1 MKNTNTYLPD
11 RPTSKK
17 TTAHECGVA
26 LFVPKSATPISYN
39 PACITLNIFILRE
52 HIFQNIIKNNRNSEL
67 RLYKRWC
74 AIRLAANS
82 NPSLLRNFR
91 SLSEWH
97 TNGTLNQIVGV
108 CRCLWLAARRHRA
121 IGHTTYAN
129 PTIWFRFCGLYFC
142 SKTSF
147 SAKPPSNRNCV

>member
-1 MKNTNTYLPD
+1 MGQISVTQT
-11 RPTSKK
+11 
-17 TTAHECGVA
+17 
-26 LFVPKSATPISYN
+26 FVQVRSFSVTRTFY
-39 PACITLNIFILRE
+39 
-52 HIFQNIIKNNRNSEL
+52 FQNPTKRTTSAIIF
-67 RLYKRWC
+67 RWC